1 MTDTLPGLSPELRR
15 RLNTLFSRSYYS
27 AAGYVFE
34 SQPYLVDTDLP
45 VMNRL
50 ADVREDDRQHALLL
64 AGLTEM
70 YDLVPEPGAFPYWHR
85 DLNYLTAPYMAGFV
99 VESLEDDIALYKET
113 ISAFPEEMRVAHT
126 ALRTILR
133 EKETTLGE
141 LRAVAANAKAREAET
156 YAEKI
161 VAVKKARA
169 DRLAAEKAAKAA
181 ARKKK
186 SAKPVKVTLDYDPT
200 EGMPDPHEAGIS
212 MEENARRKIARLK
225 AVKEAMA
232 KAAAG
237 VGAASSGPVYVDL
250 SKYPDPAE
258 PGISMEENAKRK
270 IARLKALKD
279 AGPGAIAGKPPAG
292 VTAAAG
298 GDDNFGLP
306 DPNEKGISPKERAKR
321 TMMIKRA
328 RKKAE
333 AEGGAA
339 SPTSDPAAGMPDPN
353 EPGISSKEKA
363 KRTMMIKRAQ
373 KKAEAAGGAG
383 AAAPASDPAAG
394 MPDPDEPGISPK
406 EKAKRTMMIKRARK
420 KAEEG

>member
-1 MTDTLPGLSPELRR
+1 MTDVLPGLSPELRR
-15 RLNTLFSRSYYS
+15 VLNRLFSRSYYS

-34 SQPYLVDTDLP
+34 SQPFLTDADLQ

-99 VESLEDDIALYKET
+99 VESLEDDIALYREA
-113 ISAFPEEMRVAHT
+113 IDAFPDDMRVAHT

-133 EKETTLGE
+133 EKETVLTE
-141 LRAVAANAKAREAET
+141 LRTVAQVAKEREAAS
-156 YAEKI
+156 YADAI
-161 VAVKKARA
+161 ATVKKARA

-186 SAKPVKVTLDYDPT
+186 TAKPVKITLDYDPT
-200 EGMPDPHEAGIS
+200 ENMPDPHESGIS

-237 VGAASSGPVYVDL
+237 AGAAASGPVYVDL
-250 SKYPDPAE
+250 SKFPDPAE

-270 IARLKALKD
+270 IARLRALKE
-279 AGPGAIAGKPPAG
+279 AGPSAIAGKPPAG
-292 VTAAAG
+292 AAAPSG
-298 GDDNFGLP
+298 AASRSDDNFGLP
-306 DPNEKGISPKERAKR
+306 DPNEKGISSKERAKR

-333 AEGGAA
+333 G
-339 SPTSDPAAGMPDPN
+339 
-353 EPGISSKEKA
+353 
-363 KRTMMIKRAQ
+363 
-373 KKAEAAGGAG
+373 
-383 AAAPASDPAAG
+383 
-394 MPDPDEPGISPK
+394 
-406 EKAKRTMMIKRARK
+406 
-420 KAEEG
+420 